1 MSNRLL
7 ESLGFD
13 KDDPKV
19 RAAREDATL
28 LANLIE
34 TLVRA
39 RVERRLTQEHVA
51 AVMATTQSSV
61 SNFERVG
68 GDPKL
73 STILRYA
80 RAVGARVQFVTSM
93 AGGIRLVSAHT
104 ASSGPPAAVSV
115 RGAIADLRVNQVIHA
130 SAPAAAEAGI

>member
-1 MSNRLL
+1 MSSRLL

-19 RAAREDATL
+19 RAVREDAAV

-39 RVERRLTQEHVA
+39 RLERKLTQEHVA
-51 AVMATTQSSV
+51 AAMDTTQSAV

-80 RAVGARVQFVTSM
+80 RAIGARVQFVTSL
-93 AGGIRLVSAHT
+93 ANGVRLVPART
-104 ASSGPPAAVSV
+104 ASSGSPETLSLGRDVPDIHVERVV
-115 RGAIADLRVNQVIHA
+115 RA
-130 SAPAAAEAGI
+130 SAPAAAGAGL